1 MKTMTR
7 PSSAIVNAENIIAAM
22 LSIVPGLGHMYKGH
36 FVAGLIW
43 LVLGMPLAI
52 WIGILFGL
60 ATAGLGLLFPVLCW
74 AALAIDAYYESDLRQ
89 HHWFP
94 PTDEDADEGNEFID

>member
-7 PSSAIVNAENIIAAM
+7 PSSAIVGAENIIAAM

-43 LVLGMPLAI
+43 LVLGMPIAI

-74 AALAIDAYYESDLRQ
+74 AALAIDAYYVLVFCLCD
-89 HHWFP
+89 WFP